1 MSPLNLVNLASWSVQ
16 AALVVAAALLT
27 LQLLRL
33 DAPSVRYLFLRAVLA
48 IVLLLPVVQPRVAT
62 AVTDAAR
69 VGTVARPSH
78 GSETSAAVDAGRRGK
93 APSAAA
99 WFAVTPATVMTVLA
113 AGTSIRLIWI
123 AFGVLRL
130 RTLRRAG
137 EVAPADRDHDA
148 LQSLIEASATIRY
161 VTGLEQPVTFGVK
174 RAVILL
180 PESLR
185 QQPPAI
191 QHAVLAH
198 ELWHV
203 RRADWLWTVIE
214 ETLRAVFWFHPAVW
228 LLLSRIQATRE
239 EVVDELTVLATGSR
253 RAYVH
258 ALLAY
263 ADRPA
268 LFAATAFARR
278 SHLVERVTLISKET
292 VMSAKRVVA
301 CSAVLAGVVLSAGW
315 YGVQAFP
322 LELQTVAAGRDVLE
336 GPGPVER
343 QAKPV
348 TPENP
353 VPRRLHHVPA
363 DYPAEASAIGMRG
376 TVTVRL
382 VLDESG
388 HLAESR
394 VLGVALNVGER
405 GRLTTA
411 TRASGSVDWKGT
423 ATGVADV
430 PPAQGEAALRA
441 THAAVLRAVQ
451 QWQYAAPAEGPIAF
465 TVTVPVG
472 AQATEASASG
482 APAASHGEALPE
494 GVLRVGGEI
503 NPPIKLHHVS
513 PDYPPD
519 AQAARVQGVV
529 VLETRIEG
537 DGTVSE
543 VRVLRSVP
551 MLDEAAVS
559 AVRQWRFTPTLHNG
573 RPTPVIMTTTVNFR
587 LD

>member
-1 MSPLNLVNLASWSVQ
+1 MSPLDLVNLASWSVQ

-27 LQLLRL
+27 LRLLRL

-48 IVLLLPVVQPRVAT
+48 IVLLLPLVQPRVVT
-62 AVTDAAR
+62 AVTDAASAR
-69 VGTVARPSH
+69 TVTRSGT
-78 GSETSAAVDAGRRGK
+78 GNGTSTAVDAGRREP
-93 APSAAA
+93 PSAAG
-99 WFAVTPATVMTVLA
+99 WFAVTPAGVMTVLA
-113 AGTSIRLIWI
+113 TGTSIRLIWI
-123 AFGVLRL
+123 ALGVLRL
-130 RTLRRAG
+130 RTLRRSG
-137 EVAPADRDHDA
+137 DVAPADRDHEA

-180 PESLR
+180 PESLT

-278 SHLVERVTLISKET
+278 SHLVERVTLISKEA

-301 CSAVLAGVVLSAGW
+301 CSAVLVGVVLSAGW

-322 LELQTVAAGRDVLE
+322 LEQQTVAAGQQALQ

-343 QAKPV
+343 RAKPV

-353 VPRRLHHVPA
+353 IPRRLHHVPA

-388 HLAESR
+388 HLAETR
-394 VLGVALNVGER
+394 VLGFALNVGER
-405 GRLTTA
+405 GRLTT
-411 TRASGSVDWKGT
+411 TGASGSVEWKGT
-423 ATGVADV
+423 ATGVTEV
-430 PPAQGEAALRA
+430 PPARGEAALRA

-472 AQATEASASG
+472 AQATDAAASG
-482 APAASHGEALPE
+482 TRAAPDGAVLSD
-494 GVLRVGGEI
+494 GVPRVGGEI
-503 NPPIKLHHVS
+503 KPPIKVHHVS
-513 PDYPPD
+513 PVYPPD

-529 VLETRIEG
+529 ILETRIEG
-537 DGTVSE
+537 DGTVSQ

-551 MLDEAAVS
+551 MLDESAVE
-559 AVRQWRFTPTLHNG
+559 AVRQWRFTPTLLDG
-573 RPTPVIMTTTVNFR
+573 RPTPLIMTTTVNFT